1 MDVTH
6 KKVDPDILETT
17 QRLKA
22 LEDEWRERKAA
33 RLYRDLNKAA
43 EELEARFSGYT
54 SVKIEKGER
63 AVTVSV
69 GQDRELRLLMRLN
82 FDEHGLLNRS
92 YQVHDKQ
99 IRRRPDYEEL
109 DDEYAFDTLDSA
121 VAFVARACD

>member
-17 QRLKA
+17 QRLKT

-43 EELEARFSGYT
+43 EELEARFSGDT
-54 SVKIEKGER
+54 SVKIEKAER

-82 FDEHGLLNRS
+82 FDEHGLLKRS
-92 YQVHDKQ
+92 YQVHNKQ
-99 IRRRPDYEEL
+99 IRHRPDYEEL

-121 VAFVARACD
+121 VAFIARACD

>member
-17 QRLKA
+17 QRLKT

-43 EELEARFSGYT
+43 EELEARFSGDT
-54 SVKIEKGER
+54 SVKIEKAER

-92 YQVHDKQ
+92 YQVYDKQ
-99 IRRRPDYEEL
+99 IRHRPDYEEL